1 MGAVSSVV
9 HAVGKVVKPV
19 VKAAANVV
27 TAGAYNHM
35 QNKAK
40 DQARK
45 AQAQA
50 ARQQAQAE
58 EQQSQNAN
66 MANKKHANV
75 GDTVVDDT
83 HDPGG
88 NAGKYDHDKNTG
100 KIESHSCK
108 INFVGSNDLINGI
121 TKKYGNIQLQNY
133 SDCCQDHT

>member
-35 QNKAK
+35 QNKK

-66 MANKKHANV
+66 MLNKKHANV
-75 GDTVVDDT
+75 GDTVIDDT
-83 HDPGG
+83 PEGMSETVLATEAAQDERFKLQKKQLIGG
-88 NAGKYDHDKNTG
+88 
-100 KIESHSCK
+100 
-108 INFVGSNDLINGI
+108 
-121 TKKYGNIQLQNY
+121 
-133 SDCCQDHT
+133 

>member
-35 QNKAK
+35 QNKK

-66 MANKKHANV
+66 MLNKKHANV

-83 HDPGG
+83 PEGMSETVLANEAAQDERFKLQKKQLIGG
-88 NAGKYDHDKNTG
+88 
-100 KIESHSCK
+100 
-108 INFVGSNDLINGI
+108 
-121 TKKYGNIQLQNY
+121 
-133 SDCCQDHT
+133 

>member
-9 HAVGKVVKPV
+9 HAVGKVVKPI
-19 VKAAANVV
+19 VKAAANVA
-27 TAGAYNHM
+27 TAGMYNHM

-66 MANKKHANV
+66 M
-75 GDTVVDDT
+75 VVDDT
-83 HDPGG
+83 PEGMSETVLASEAAQDERFKLQKKQLIGG
-88 NAGKYDHDKNTG
+88 
-100 KIESHSCK
+100 
-108 INFVGSNDLINGI
+108 
-121 TKKYGNIQLQNY
+121 
-133 SDCCQDHT
+133 